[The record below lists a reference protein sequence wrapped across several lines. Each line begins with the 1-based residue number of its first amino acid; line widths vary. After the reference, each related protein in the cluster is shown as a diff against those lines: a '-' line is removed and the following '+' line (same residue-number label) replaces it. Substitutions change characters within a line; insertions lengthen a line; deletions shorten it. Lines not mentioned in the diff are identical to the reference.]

1 MLQESSCRW
10 HMHAASVCSALVYTL
25 FQAKAPITASETM
38 HDEATADAA
47 YVQEKRS
54 YSLVLLSCAAPD
66 FSASLPGLQACK
78 ALHAYKANFTLSS
91 CASSENLA
99 NLLLA
104 IVRYAA
110 ALPVACPACLATRGR
125 SLGPAAVSDFAEVWC
140 SKQCHRGEAG
150 SQRYL
155 RQLSPS
161 RRLTVT
167 QRSSL
172 QASLALLLKLRASK
186 AVQACV
192 LITASNFWLWAV

>member
-1 MLQESSCRW
+1 
-10 HMHAASVCSALVYTL
+10 
-25 FQAKAPITASETM
+25 M

-66 FSASLPGLQACK
+66 FSASLPGLQAC
-78 ALHAYKANFTLSS
+78 KANFTLSS